1 MATTQL
7 ADIIEPRVFMRYQMK
22 ETEVKSALFTS
33 GILRSDEQLSTFLSG
48 GGKTVDVPF
57 WNDLGD
63 GTDPNIGNDNP
74 ASVAGTA
81 KIGSGDDVA
90 IRHNRNKGWSSARL
104 AGLIAGDD
112 PQARIAQMT
121 GSWWRRSFN
130 QHLISTL
137 KGVFADNAA
146 NDGGNMRVVI
156 GNDLASAV
164 TDAERVSAEAVID
177 AAQTMGDSQEDLAL
191 LMMHSVIYT
200 RLKKQNLI
208 DFIPDSEGRVRFA
221 TYLGYRIVVDDNCPA
236 VAGSNRILYSTYLV
250 GMGAIAFAEVPP
262 PMPVEVDREP
272 SQGNGQGVDYL
283 WTRRQYIMHPYGIKW
298 TSSSMA
304 GTSPTNAELATTAN
318 WDRVYTERKMIK
330 LAELVTNG

>member
-90 IRHNRNKGWSSARL
+90 IRHN
-104 AGLIAGDD
+104 
-112 PQARIAQMT
+112 
-121 GSWWRRSFN
+121 
-130 QHLISTL
+130 LISTL